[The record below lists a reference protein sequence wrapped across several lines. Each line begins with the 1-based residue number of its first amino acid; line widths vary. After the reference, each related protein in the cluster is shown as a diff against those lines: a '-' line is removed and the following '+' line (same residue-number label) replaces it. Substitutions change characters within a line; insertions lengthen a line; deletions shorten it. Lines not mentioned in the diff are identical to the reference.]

1 MGTCQLMQL
10 GIRDNTSNNEKITSR
25 FECMK
30 VLFKRKEEINKNVCF
45 LPAVGEK
52 KCRETSDQMIL

>member
-30 VLFKRKEEINKNVCF
+30 VLFK
-45 LPAVGEK
+45 
-52 KCRETSDQMIL
+52 QMEGRNQ